1 MMDSGVAGEVDFGL
15 GKCEEGG
22 FDEEDDSQ
30 RPLESEQ
37 GGFIYMSFHDVLLR
51 FRSGLVS
58 LRR

>member
-1 MMDSGVAGEVDFGL
+1 MMGSGVAGEVEFGL

-37 GGFIYMSFHDVLLR
+37 GGFIYRVFMTSSCAFARAWIL
-51 FRSGLVS
+51 
-58 LRR
+58 

>member
-1 MMDSGVAGEVDFGL
+1 MMDFGVAGEVDFGL

-37 GGFIYMSFHDVLLR
+37 GGFIYRVFMTSSCAFARAWIL
-51 FRSGLVS
+51 
-58 LRR
+58 